1 MTVFMRQRED
11 QPYLLVMK
19 DQRGMGQ
26 TLAED
31 RDRCKAKQFFVAN
44 RKEKPLAAFK

>member
-1 MTVFMRQRED
+1 MRQWKD

-26 TLAED
+26 TLAKD
-31 RDRCKAKQFFVAN
+31 RDRCKAKQLFIAI
-44 RKEKPLAAFK
+44 RREKLLVAFK